1 MIACSTAESSADSPK
16 PSRGLSRNRTPWC
29 PRVRGCTWRLGNLK
43 RGNPGARQPSS
54 ASVYSTVQPAEE
66 LLSCPFGPERVKDHV
81 LPVLRDDLVFAL
93 GL

>member
-1 MIACSTAESSADSPK
+1 M
-16 PSRGLSRNRTPWC
+16 
-29 PRVRGCTWRLGNLK
+29 

-54 ASVYSTVQPAEE
+54 ASVYSTVQPVEG
-66 LLSCPFGPERVKDHV
+66 LLSCPFGPERVKDRV